1 MLLIP
6 AIDIKNG
13 KCVRLRQG
21 NMGDETVY
29 NDDPV
34 AMATK
39 WVELGAKRLHIIDLD
54 GAVSGRPVNADII
67 HDIAEEHPDI
77 ELQAGGGIRDEDTI
91 QTYLD
96 VGVNYVIIG
105 TRAVTTPHF
114 VSDICLEF
122 PGHVIVGLDAKNG
135 KLATNGWSKLSHH
148 DVIDIAQRFEQDGV
162 SAIIFTDI
170 GRDGMMSSVNIDT
183 SVELA
188 RAVTI
193 PVIASGGVR
202 DLDDIKALCSVAAE
216 GIAGAI
222 TGRAIYEGNLD
233 LKEALD
239 LVRELC
245 GEQNTGAG

>member
-21 NMGDETVY
+21 NMAAETIY
-29 NDDPV
+29 SEDPV

-39 WVELGAKRLHIIDLD
+39 WVEIGARRLHIIDLD

-77 ELQAGGGIRDEDTI
+77 EIQAGGGIRDEDTI

-170 GRDGMMSSVNIDT
+170 GRDGMMNSINIDT

-193 PVIASGGVR
+193 PVIASGGVK

-233 LKEALD
+233 LKEALA
-239 LVRELC
+239 LVEKLC
-245 GEQNTGAG
+245 EEQQADAE

>member
-1 MLLIP
+1 
-6 AIDIKNG
+6 
-13 KCVRLRQG
+13 
-21 NMGDETVY
+21 MGDETVY
-29 NDDPV
+29 NNDPV
-34 AMATK
+34 EMATK
-39 WVELGAKRLHIIDLD
+39 WVDTGAKRLHIIDLD

-67 HDIAEEHPDI
+67 HDIAETHPDI
-77 ELQAGGGIRDEDTI
+77 EIQAGGGIRDEDTI

-148 DVIDIAQRFEQDGV
+148 DVIDIARRFEQDGV

-170 GRDGMMSSVNIDT
+170 GRDGMMSSINIET
-183 SVELA
+183 SVQLA

-193 PVIASGGVR
+193 PVIASGGIK
-202 DLDDIKALCSVAAE
+202 DLDDIKALCSVATE

-233 LKEALD
+233 LKEALA
-239 LVRELC
+239 LVEELC
-245 GEQNTGAG
+245 GTLDTGEPVS